1 LSLLYPLMLDGIGD
15 CKDANRLDK
24 LMMEHLDKFLKTTK
38 RSVDCCVGLCIT
50 RNCAQR
56 TIYLN

>member
-1 LSLLYPLMLDGIGD
+1 MSLLYPLMLDGIAD

-24 LMMEHLDKFLKTTK
+24 LVMEHLDKFLETTK
-38 RSVDCCVGLCIT
+38 RLVDCYVGLRIT